1 MFGNGE
7 IDTAEEKGKRNDLA
21 EIIQLIE
28 DGATDNEIR
37 KAYPSQYLRY
47 ANSIARTR
55 QVIMEAKFEKTFRV
69 LTVTYIYGST
79 GKGKTRHVMEKYG
92 YENVYRVTN
101 YDHPFDMYKGQKVI
115 IFEEFRSSQ
124 KIEQMLNFLDGYPI
138 TLPARYGDK
147 IACFDTVYIISNI
160 PLSSQ
165 FVRMQSEQPETFQAF
180 LRRIHF
186 VWNCDGEPEPHP
198 RNQSQ
203 TQQSFVNLTPIE
215 DDGTLP
221 F

>member
-1 MFGNGE
+1 V
-7 IDTAEEKGKRNDLA
+7 A
-21 EIIQLIE
+21 
-28 DGATDNEIR
+28 
-37 KAYPSQYLRY
+37 
-47 ANSIARTR
+47 
-55 QVIMEAKFEKTFRV
+55 
-69 LTVTYIYGST
+69 
-79 GKGKTRHVMEKYG
+79 
-92 YENVYRVTN
+92 
-101 YDHPFDMYKGQKVI
+101 KVI
-115 IFEEFRSSQ
+115 
-124 KIEQMLNFLDGYPI
+124 PI

-186 VWNCDGEPEPHP
+186 VWNCDGEPEPRP

-203 TQQSFVNLTPIE
+203 TQQSFANLKPIE